1 MTDERF
7 AIRLKQF
14 VQAVEALQLA
24 LDQPE
29 DEFIRD
35 SIIKRFELAYE
46 TARRSLRQWL
56 IEHEEITGNA
66 TRKDVM
72 QAAHRVGL
80 LADAD
85 AWSTMTRWRNDSS
98 HEYDAAKALQAVAY
112 IRAEA
117 MTPLRALAAAFERRS

>member
-1 MTDERF
+1 MTGERLD
-7 AIRLKQF
+7 IRLKQF
-14 VQAVEALQLA
+14 VQAVDALQLA

-35 SIIKRFELAYE
+35 SIIKRFELAFE
-46 TARRSLRQWL
+46 TARKSLRRWL
-56 IEHEEITGNA
+56 IEHEEVAESA
-66 TRKDVM
+66 TKKEVM
-72 QAAHRVGL
+72 EAAHRVGL

-117 MTPLRALAAAFERRS
+117 TTHLRALVAAFGQRP